1 MTLLAADWLWFNL
14 IPGYDAANSAL
25 AGAMGDSFIGG
36 TAVSSVAHIFLS
48 MFATGIIILFVMMTR
63 ASWQKGEQGGVV
75 PAGKFSIP
83 NFVETV
89 VDGVLGLGEQVFGN
103 RKDAERFL
111 PLIGTLALYIFI
123 NNALGLV
130 PGFAPA
136 TDSLN
141 TNIGPALVVFFV
153 THIYGLKENGMHY
166 LEHFLGPK
174 IGGFWWLAPLFIVI
188 EVISHLVRPLSLA
201 LRLMGNMMGDHMVI
215 AIFLG
220 LAAVPLLYPIP
231 VLILG
236 TVVVTVQALVFC
248 LLSTVYIALA
258 IEHSEEAH

>member
-1 MTLLAADWLWFNL
+1 MTLLAADWLWFKL
-14 IPGYDAANSAL
+14 IPGFDAANEAI
-25 AGAMGDSFIGG
+25 AGAMGTSWIGG
-36 TAVSSVAHIFLS
+36 TPVTSVYQVFLS
-48 MFATGIIILFVMMTR
+48 MLATAIIILFVMLTR
-63 ASWQKGEQGGVV
+63 ASWAKGEEGGVV
-75 PAGKFSIP
+75 PEGRFSIP

-153 THIYGLKENGMHY
+153 THFYGLKENGLHY

-174 IGGFWWLAPLFIVI
+174 IGGFWWLAPLFIII
-188 EVISHLVRPLSLA
+188 EVISHLVRPISLA

-220 LAAVPLLYPIP
+220 LAAVPLFFPIP

-248 LLSTVYIALA
+248 LLSMVYIALA